1 MIRTEIYIEDNA
13 IDLLK
18 DIGTDFTYTID
29 DVRDFGSRNTSFSR
43 TISIPATAKN
53 NQILGFAF
61 DLGMAH
67 EHNMDLPNVATNFTP
82 SQAAK
87 CEVYIDKIQ
96 IFKGVIRILEIVMNK
111 GIIEYQCAV
120 FGELSGFITELG
132 NKRLEDL
139 DFSEYNH
146 TWNVTSI
153 TNSWNTINGS
163 GYYYPLIDYGN
174 VSTNKDDFEV
184 TTFRPALFVKEY
196 IEKIFE
202 GTSYNLNCDFFNT
215 DLFKTLIIPNNSQGI
230 QGTNDRFILGT
241 INATKTILNSN
252 TPTARNA
259 NLSFDNT
266 TLLNFTENAGKSIFT
281 YTDGTKTV
289 NALATITGIY
299 QTDAASSITATLYVA
314 GVAVQTLTVNTFS
327 ANNPFTFNINWTGNI
342 AITNEVRIEL
352 SVPGTANTYIVNVSS
367 ANFTFT
373 QLAAQLT
380 TVAYNGT
387 VSMNNNLPKGIFQKD
402 FFLSICKMFNLY
414 VYQDNINDKQINIAP
429 YIDFYSDAVT
439 NSLDWSQK
447 VDTSS
452 TMSIKP
458 MSQLNARYYA
468 YRYTDD
474 SDYYNENYKKKYGQ
488 SYGDYLYDSE
498 FDFVKDTAYTQII
511 FAPTILTQPTNHGH
525 TDKYFSV
532 IYKLSNYNT
541 QEDPMDSVIRILSAK
556 KLSIAHTWHI
566 KSATGGGG
574 GGGGT
579 NLINLNT
586 YGYAGHLDDPTNPTF
601 DLNFGAPK
609 ELQFPATTY
618 PTNNLFNTYHKP
630 YILEI
635 TDMESK
641 LLTCRVYLTAVD
653 IYNLDFSKYIWIN
666 GVLFRL
672 NRIDSYDPTDYR
684 TTLVNLLKVI
694 NTN

>member
-1 MIRTEIYIEDNA
+1 MIRTEIYIENQLV
-13 IDLLK
+13 DLLK

-29 DVRDFGSRNTSFSR
+29 DVREFGSRNTSFSR
-43 TISIPATAKN
+43 TISLPATAN
-53 NQILGFAF
+53 NNKILGFAF

-67 EHNMDLPNVATNFTP
+67 EHNMDLPNVNTNFTP

-96 IFKGVIRILEIVMNK
+96 IFKGVIRILEILVNK
-111 GIIEYQCAV
+111 GAIEYQCAV
-120 FGELSGFITELG
+120 FGELGGFITELG

-146 TWNVTSI
+146 TWNVTTI
-153 TNSWNTINGS
+153 QNSWNTINGS
-163 GYYYPLIDYGN
+163 GYYYPLIDYGD
-174 VSTNKDDFEV
+174 VSTNKDDFHV
-184 TTFRPALFVKEY
+184 STFRPALYVKEY
-196 IEKIFE
+196 IEKIFA
-202 GTSYNLNCDFFNT
+202 GTSYTLNCDFFNS
-215 DLFKTLIIPNNSQGI
+215 DFFKKLIIPNNSQGI
-230 QGTNDRFILGT
+230 QGTNDRFILAT
-241 INATKTILNSN
+241 IAATKTILNSN
-252 TPTARNA
+252 TPTARNI
-259 NLSFDNT
+259 NVPFDST
-266 TLLNFTENAGKSIFT
+266 TLLYFTENGTKSVFT

-289 NALATITGIY
+289 RALASIAGVY

-314 GVAVQTLTVNTFS
+314 GVAVQTLTQNTFS
-327 ANNPFTFNINWTGNI
+327 ANNPYTFNFDWTGNI
-342 AITNEVRIEL
+342 ANTNTVYINI
-352 SVPGTANTYIVNVSS
+352 SVPGTANTYIVTVSS

-373 QLAAQLT
+373 QLAAQLA

-387 VSMNNNLPKGIFQKD
+387 VSINNNLPKGIFQKD
-402 FFLSICKMFNLY
+402 FFLSVCKMFNLY

-447 VDTSS
+447 IDTSS

-468 YRYTDD
+468 YRYTTDTD
-474 SDYYNENYKKKYGQ
+474 FFNDNYLKKYGQ
-488 SYGDYLYDSE
+488 SYGDYIYDSE
-498 FDFVKDTAYTQII
+498 FDFVKDTATSQII
-511 FAPTILTQPTNHGH
+511 FAPTVLTLH
-525 TDKYFSV
+525 TGQDKTHPA
-532 IYKLSNYNT
+532 IYKLSNNNT
-541 QEDPMDSVIRILSAK
+541 VEDPMDSVIRILMAK
-556 KLSIAHTWHI
+556 KI
-566 KSATGGGG
+566 TGISSWKIQED
-574 GGGGT
+574 GGGT
-579 NLINLNT
+579 LATLT
-586 YGYAGHLDDPTNPTF
+586 SYGYAGHLDDPTNPTV

-609 ELQFPATTY
+609 ELQFPASTY

-641 LLTCRVYLTAVD
+641 LLTCRVYLNAID

-666 GVLFRL
+666 GALFRL
-672 NRIDSYDPTDYR
+672 NKVESYDPTANR
-684 TTLVNLLKVI
+684 TTMINLLKVI

>member
-1 MIRTEIYIEDNA
+1 MIRTEIYIEDQL

-29 DVRDFGSRNTSFSR
+29 DVRDFGAKNTSFSR
-43 TISIPATAKN
+43 TISIPATARN
-53 NQILGFAF
+53 NKILGFAF
-61 DLGMAH
+61 ELGMAH
-67 EHNMDLPNVATNFTP
+67 EHNMDLPNVNTNFTP

-96 IFKGVIRILEIVMNK
+96 IFKGVIRILEIITNN
-111 GIIEYQCAV
+111 GSTEYQCAV
-120 FGELSGFITELG
+120 FGELGGFITELG

-146 TWNVTSI
+146 TWNVTTI
-153 TNSWNTINGS
+153 QNSWNTINGS
-163 GYYYPLIDYGN
+163 GYYYPLVDYGD
-174 VSTNKDDFEV
+174 VSTGKDDFHV
-184 TTFRPALFVKEY
+184 STFRPALYAKEY

-202 GTSYNLNCDFFNT
+202 GTSYSLNCDFFNT
-215 DLFKTLIIPNNSQGI
+215 DFFKKLIIPNNSQGI
-230 QGTNDRFILGT
+230 QGTNDRFILAT
-241 INATKTILNSN
+241 IAATKTILNSN
-252 TPTARNA
+252 TPTARNI
-259 NLSFDNT
+259 NVPFDST
-266 TLLNFTENAGKSIFT
+266 TLLNFTENGSKSIFT

-289 NALATITGIY
+289 RALASITGVY

-314 GVAVQTLTVNTFS
+314 GVAVQTLSQNTFS
-327 ANNPFTFNINWTGNI
+327 ANNPYTFNFDWTGNI
-342 AITNEVRIEL
+342 SNTNTVYINI
-352 SVPGTANTYIVNVSS
+352 SVPATANTYIVTVSS

-373 QLAAQLT
+373 QLAAQLAS
-380 TVAYNGT
+380 VAYNGT

-402 FFLSICKMFNLY
+402 FFLSVCKMFNLY

-429 YIDFYSDAVT
+429 FIDFYSDAVT

-447 VDTSS
+447 LDMDS

-468 YRYTDD
+468 YKYTPD
-474 SDYYNENYKKKYGQ
+474 SDYYNDNYLKKYGQ
-488 SYGDYLYDSE
+488 SYADFIYDSE
-498 FDFVKDTAYTQII
+498 FDFVKETATTQII
-511 FAPTILTQPTNHGH
+511 FAPSVLVLHSGQ
-525 TDKYFSV
+525 DKYHTS
-532 IYKLSNYNT
+532 IYKLSNNNT
-541 QEDPMDSVIRILSAK
+541 QEDPMDSVIRVLMAK
-556 KLSIAHTWHI
+556 KITGISSWHI
-566 KSATGGGG
+566 RSDSGGGG
-574 GGGGT
+574 GGGSILAT
-579 NLINLNT
+579 LT
-586 YGYAGHLDDPTNPTF
+586 SYGYAGHLDDPANPTI

-609 ELQFPATTY
+609 ELQFPASTY

-641 LLTCRVYLTAVD
+641 LLTCRVYLNALD

-672 NRIDSYDPTDYR
+672 NKVESYDPTDFR
-684 TTLVNLLKVI
+684 TTQVNLLKVI

>member
-1 MIRTEIYIEDNA
+1 MVRTEIYIENEL

-29 DVRDFGSRNTSFSR
+29 DVREFGAKNTSFSR
-43 TISIPATAKN
+43 TISIPATARN
-53 NQILGFAF
+53 NKILGFAL
-61 DLGMAH
+61 DIGMAH
-67 EHNMDLPNVATNFTP
+67 EHNMDLPNVNTNFTP

-96 IFKGVIRILEIVMNK
+96 IFKGVIRILEIVSNN
-111 GIIEYQCAV
+111 GTTEYQCAV
-120 FGELSGFITELG
+120 FGELGGFITELG
-132 NKRLEDL
+132 NRRLEDL

-146 TWNVTSI
+146 TWNVTAI
-153 TNSWNTINGS
+153 QNSWDTINGS
-163 GYYYPLIDYGN
+163 GYYYPLIDYGD
-174 VSTNKDDFEV
+174 VSTNKDDFHV
-184 TTFRPALFVKEY
+184 STFRPALYVKEY
-196 IEKIFE
+196 IEKIFA
-202 GTSYNLNCDFFNT
+202 GTTYTLNCDFFET
-215 DLFKTLIIPNNSQGI
+215 DLFKKLIIPNNSQGI

-259 NLSFDNT
+259 NLPFDST
-266 TLLNFTENAGKSIFT
+266 TLLNFTENVSKSIFT

-289 NALATITGIY
+289 NALATINGVY
-299 QTDAASSITATLYVA
+299 QTDAASSISATLYGA

-327 ANNPFTFNINWTGNI
+327 ANNPFTFNINWTGDISN
-342 AITNEVRIEL
+342 TNEVRIEL
-352 SVPGTANTYIVNVSS
+352 SVPGTANTYIVNITS

-402 FFLSICKMFNLY
+402 FFLSVCKMFNLY
-414 VYQDNINDKQINIAP
+414 VYQDNINEKQINIAP

-447 VDTSS
+447 IDMNS
-452 TMSIKP
+452 TWSVKP

-468 YRYTDD
+468 YKYTDD
-474 SDYYNENYKKKYGQ
+474 SDYYNDNYKKKYGQ
-488 SYGDYLYDSE
+488 SYGDFIYDSE
-498 FDFVKDTAYTQII
+498 FDFVKDTASTQII
-511 FAPTILTQPTNHGH
+511 FAPTILTQPTGHGH
-525 TDKYFSV
+525 ADKYFSV
-532 IYKLSNYNT
+532 IYKLSNNNT
-541 QEDPMDSVIRILSAK
+541 QEDPMDSVIRILMAK
-556 KLSIAHTWHI
+556 KLSIAHSWYI
-566 KSATGGGG
+566 RSGSGSGGILATL
-574 GGGGT
+574 T
-579 NLINLNT
+579 T
-586 YGYAGHLDDPTNPTF
+586 YGYAGHLDDPTNPTV

-609 ELQFPATTY
+609 ELQFPASIY

-641 LLTCRVYLTAVD
+641 LLTCRVYLNALD

-672 NRIDSYDPTDYR
+672 NKIQSYDPTAYR
-684 TTLVNLLKVI
+684 TTQVNLLKVI

>member
-1 MIRTEIYIEDNA
+1 MIRTEIYIEDNV
-13 IDLLK
+13 IDLIK

-111 GIIEYQCAV
+111 GVIEYQCAV
-120 FGELSGFITELG
+120 FGELGGFITELG

-146 TWNVTSI
+146 TWNVTTI
-153 TNSWNTINGS
+153 QNSWNTIAGS
-163 GYYYPLIDYGN
+163 GYYYPLIDYGD
-174 VSTNKDDFEV
+174 VSTSKDDFHV
-184 TTFRPALFVKEY
+184 STFRPALYVKQY

-202 GTSYNLNCDFFNT
+202 GTSYSLNCDFFNT
-215 DLFKTLIIPNNSQGI
+215 DFFKKLIIPNNSQGI

-241 INATKTILNSN
+241 ISATKTILNSN

-259 NLSFDNT
+259 NLSFDST

-281 YTDGTKTV
+281 YTDGAKTV
-289 NALATITGIY
+289 NALATITGVY

-314 GVAVQTLTVNTFS
+314 GVAVQTLVQNTSS
-327 ANNPFTFNINWTGNI
+327 ANNPFTFNIDWTGAI
-342 AITNEVRIEL
+342 ANTNQVRIEL
-352 SVPGTANTYIVNVSS
+352 SVPVTANTYIVNIST

-380 TVAYNGT
+380 SVAYNGT
-387 VSMNNNLPKGIFQKD
+387 VSINNNLPKGIFQKD
-402 FFLSICKMFNLY
+402 FFLSVCKMFNLY

-439 NSLDWSQK
+439 NSIDWSQK
-447 VDTSS
+447 IDTGS

-468 YRYTDD
+468 YKYTDD
-474 SDYYNENYKKKYGQ
+474 SDYFNENYKKKYGQ
-488 SYGDYLYDSE
+488 SYGDFIYDSE
-498 FDFVKDTAYTQII
+498 FDFVKDTASTQII
-511 FAPTILTQPTNHGH
+511 FAPTVIVLHSGQ
-525 TDKYFSV
+525 DKYHSS
-532 IYKLSNYNT
+532 IYKLSNNNT
-541 QEDPMDSVIRILSAK
+541 TEDPMDSVIRILMAK
-556 KLSIAHTWHI
+556 KI
-566 KSATGGGG
+566 TGVSSWKIQQD
-574 GGGGT
+574 GGGT
-579 NLINLNT
+579 LATITT
-586 YGYAGHLDDPTNPTF
+586 YGYAGHLDDPANPTV

-609 ELQFPATTY
+609 ELQFPASIY
-618 PTNNLFNTYHKP
+618 PTNNLFNTYNKP

-672 NRIDSYDPTDYR
+672 NKIESYDPTDYN
-684 TTLVNLLKVI
+684 TTQVNLLKVI

>member
-1 MIRTEIYIEDNA
+1 MIRTEIYIEDQL

-29 DVRDFGSRNTSFSR
+29 DVREFGSRNTSFSR
-43 TISIPATAKN
+43 TISIPATATN
-53 NQILGFAF
+53 NKILGFAF
-61 DLGMAH
+61 DLGTSTEYNA
-67 EHNMDLPNVATNFTP
+67 DLPNVNANFTP
-82 SQAAK
+82 AQAAK
-87 CEVYIDKIQ
+87 CEVFIDKIQ

-111 GIIEYQCAV
+111 GITEYQCAV
-120 FGELSGFITELG
+120 FGELGGFITELG
-132 NKRLEDL
+132 NRRLEDL

-153 TNSWNTINGS
+153 QNSWDTINGS
-163 GYYYPLIDYGN
+163 GYYYPLIDYGD
-174 VSTNKDDFEV
+174 VSTNKDDFHV
-184 TTFRPALFVKEY
+184 STFRPALYAKEY

-202 GTSYNLNCDFFNT
+202 GTSYSLNCDFFNT
-215 DLFKTLIIPNNSQGI
+215 DFFKKLIIPNNSQGI

-259 NLSFDNT
+259 NLSFDST

-289 NALATITGIY
+289 RALATITGVY

-314 GVAVQTLTVNTFS
+314 GVVAQTLIVNTFS
-327 ANNPFTFNINWTGNI
+327 ANNPFTFNIDWTGEI
-342 AITNEVRIEL
+342 ANTNQVRIEL
-352 SVPGTANTYIVNVSS
+352 SVPVTANTYIVNVSN

-373 QLAAQLT
+373 QLAAQLA

-439 NSLDWSQK
+439 NSIDWSQK
-447 VDTSS
+447 IDTGS

-468 YRYTDD
+468 YKYTPDT
-474 SDYYNENYKKKYGQ
+474 DYYNDNYLKKYGQ
-488 SYGDYLYDSE
+488 TYGDYLYDSE
-498 FDFVKDTAYTQII
+498 FDFVKDTASTQII
-511 FAPTILTQPTNHGH
+511 FAPSILFQPTGHGH
-525 TDKYFSV
+525 ADKYYTTIF
-532 IYKLSNYNT
+532 KLSNNNT
-541 QEDPMDSVIRILSAK
+541 QEDPMDSVIRILMAK
-556 KLSIAHTWHI
+556 KLNIAHAWKI
-566 KSATGGGG
+566 QQD
-574 GGGGT
+574 GGGT
-579 NLINLNT
+579 LATLNT
-586 YGYAGHLDDPTNPTF
+586 YGYAGHLDDPTNPTV
-601 DLNFGAPK
+601 DINFGAPK
-609 ELQFPATTY
+609 ELQFPASTY
-618 PTNNLFNTYHKP
+618 PTNNLFNTYNLP

-635 TDMESK
+635 TNIESK
-641 LLTCRVYLTAVD
+641 LLACRVYLTAVD

-672 NRIDSYDPTDYR
+672 NKIESYDPTDYN
-684 TTLVNLLKVI
+684 TTQVNLLKVI

>member
-1 MIRTEIYIEDNA
+1 MIRTEIYIEDQL

-43 TISIPATAKN
+43 TISIPATATN
-53 NQILGFAF
+53 NKILGFAF
-61 DLGMAH
+61 DLGTSTEYNA
-67 EHNMDLPNVATNFTP
+67 DLPNVNANFTP
-82 SQAAK
+82 AQAAK
-87 CEVYIDKIQ
+87 CEVFIDKIQ

-120 FGELSGFITELG
+120 FGELGGFITELG
-132 NKRLEDL
+132 NRRLEDL

-174 VSTNKDDFEV
+174 VSTNKDDFSV
-184 TTFRPALFVKEY
+184 YTFRPALYVKEY

-202 GTSYNLNCDFFNT
+202 GTSYSLNCDFFNS
-215 DLFKTLIIPNNSQGI
+215 DFFKKLIIPNNSQGI

-241 INATKTILNSN
+241 ISATKTILNSN

-281 YTDGTKTV
+281 YTDGAKTV
-289 NALATITGIY
+289 NALATITGVY

-314 GVAVQTLTVNTFS
+314 GVAVQTLVQNTSS
-327 ANNPFTFNINWTGNI
+327 ANNPFTFNIDWTGEI
-342 AITNEVRIEL
+342 ANTNQVRIEL
-352 SVPGTANTYIVNVSS
+352 SVPVTANTYIVNVSN

-373 QLAAQLT
+373 QLAAQLA

-439 NSLDWSQK
+439 NSIDWSQK
-447 VDTSS
+447 IDTGS

-468 YRYTDD
+468 YKYTPDT
-474 SDYYNENYKKKYGQ
+474 DYYNDNYLKKYGQ
-488 SYGDYLYDSE
+488 TYGDYLYDSE
-498 FDFVKDTAYTQII
+498 FDFVKDTASTQII
-511 FAPTILTQPTNHGH
+511 FAPSVLFQPQNHAH
-525 TDKYFSV
+525 IDKYYTTIF
-532 IYKLSNYNT
+532 KLSNNNS
-541 QEDPMDSVIRILSAK
+541 QEDSMDSVIRILMAK
-556 KLSIAHTWHI
+556 KLSIDHTWHI
-566 KSATGGGG
+566 KAGETGGGG
-574 GGGGT
+574 
-579 NLINLNT
+579 NLANLNV
-586 YGYAGHLDDPTNPTF
+586 YGYAGHLDDPTNPTV

-609 ELQFPATTY
+609 ELQFPASIY
-618 PTNNLFNTYHKP
+618 PTNNLFNTYNKP

-641 LLTCRVYLTAVD
+641 LLACRVYLTTLD

-672 NRIDSYDPTDYR
+672 NKIESYDPTAYR

>member
-1 MIRTEIYIEDNA
+1 MIRTEIYIEDNV

-61 DLGMAH
+61 DLGTSTEYNA
-67 EHNMDLPNVATNFTP
+67 DLPNVNTNFTP

-87 CEVYIDKIQ
+87 CEVFIDKIQ

-111 GIIEYQCAV
+111 GVIEYQCAV
-120 FGELSGFITELG
+120 FGELSGFISELG
-132 NKRLEDL
+132 NKRLEDI

-174 VSTNKDDFEV
+174 VSSNKDDFSV
-184 TTFRPALFVKEY
+184 SAFRPSLYVKEY

-202 GTSYNLNCDFFNT
+202 DTTYSLNCDFFNT
-215 DLFKTLIIPNNSQGI
+215 DFFKKLIIPNNSQGI

-241 INATKTILNSN
+241 ISATKTILNSN

-281 YTDGTKTV
+281 YTDVTKTV

-314 GVAVQTLTVNTFS
+314 GVAVQVLTVNTFS
-327 ANNPFTFNINWTGNI
+327 ANNPFTFNIDFTGTI
-342 AITNEVRIEL
+342 ANTNEVRIEL
-352 SVPGTANTYIVNVSS
+352 SVPVTANTYIVNVSN
-367 ANFTFT
+367 ANFTFS
-373 QLAAQLT
+373 QLAAQLA

-387 VSMNNNLPKGIFQKD
+387 VSMNANLPKGIFQKD
-402 FFLSICKMFNLY
+402 FFLSVCKMFNLY
-414 VYQDNINDKQINIAP
+414 VFQDNINDKQINISP
-429 YIDFYSDAVT
+429 YIDFYSDATT
-439 NSLDWSQK
+439 NSLDWSQLI
-447 VDTSS
+447 DTDS

-474 SDYYNENYKKKYGQ
+474 VDYYNENYKKKYVQ
-488 SYGDYLYDSE
+488 SYGDFLYDSE
-498 FDFVKDTAYTQII
+498 FDFVKDTASTNII
-511 FAPTILTQPTNHGH
+511 FAPTILTQPTSHGH
-525 TDKYFSV
+525 DDKYFSA

-541 QEDPMDSVIRILSAK
+541 QEDPMDSVIRILMAK
-556 KLSIAHTWHI
+556 KLNISHQWHI
-566 KSATGGGG
+566 KSGINGA
-574 GGGGT
+574 GT
-579 NLINLNT
+579 NLASLNT
-586 YGYAGHLDDPTNPTF
+586 YGYAGHLDDPTNPTV

-635 TDMESK
+635 TDIESK

-672 NRIDSYDPTDYR
+672 NRIDSYDPTAYR

>member
-1 MIRTEIYIEDNA
+1 MIRTEIYIENEL

-43 TISIPATAKN
+43 TISIPATARN
-53 NQILGFAF
+53 NKILGFAF

-67 EHNMDLPNVATNFTP
+67 EHNMDLPNVASNFTP

-96 IFKGVIRILEIVMNK
+96 IFKGVIRILEIITNN
-111 GIIEYQCAV
+111 GTTEYQCAV
-120 FGELSGFITELG
+120 FGELGGFITELG

-146 TWNVTSI
+146 TWNVTTI
-153 TNSWNTINGS
+153 QNSWNTINGS
-163 GYYYPLIDYGN
+163 GYYYPLIDYGD
-174 VSTNKDDFEV
+174 VSTNKDDFHV
-184 TTFRPALFVKEY
+184 STFRPALYVKEY

-202 GTSYNLNCDFFNT
+202 GTTYTLNCDFFNT
-215 DLFKTLIIPNNSQGI
+215 DFFKKLIIPNNSQGI
-230 QGTNDRFILGT
+230 QGTNDQFILAT
-241 INATKTILNSN
+241 IAATKTILNSN
-252 TPTARNA
+252 TPTARNI
-259 NLSFDNT
+259 NVPFDNT
-266 TLLNFTENAGKSIFT
+266 TLLNFTENGSKSVFT

-289 NALATITGIY
+289 RALASITGVY

-314 GVAVQTLTVNTFS
+314 GVAVQTLTQNTFS
-327 ANNPFTFNINWTGNI
+327 ANNPYTFSFDWTGNI
-342 AITNEVRIEL
+342 ANTNTVYINV
-352 SVPGTANTYIVNVSS
+352 SVPATANTYIVTVSN

-373 QLAAQLT
+373 QLAAQLA

-414 VYQDNINDKQINIAP
+414 VYQDNINEKQINIAP
-429 YIDFYSDAVT
+429 FIDFYSDAVT

-447 VDTSS
+447 IDTAS

-468 YRYTDD
+468 YKYTPD
-474 SDYYNENYKKKYGQ
+474 SDYYNDNYLKKYGQ
-488 SYGDYLYDSE
+488 SYGDFIYDSE
-498 FDFVKDTAYTQII
+498 FDFVKETATTQII
-511 FAPTILTQPTNHGH
+511 FAPSVLKLHSGQDKYH
-525 TDKYFSV
+525 TD
-532 IYKLSNYNT
+532 IYKLSNNNT
-541 QEDPMDSVIRILSAK
+541 QEDPMDSVIRILMAK
-556 KLSIAHTWHI
+556 KFTEVSQWKIQDDA
-566 KSATGGGG
+566 
-574 GGGGT
+574 GGT
-579 NLINLNT
+579 LVQLT
-586 YGYAGHLDDPTNPTF
+586 AYGYAGHLDDPTNPTV

-609 ELQFPATTY
+609 ELQFPASTY

-641 LLTCRVYLTAVD
+641 LLTCKVYLNALD
-653 IYNLDFSKYIWIN
+653 IYNLDFSRYIWIN

-672 NRIDSYDPTDYR
+672 NKVEAYDPTAFN
-684 TTLVNLLKVI
+684 TTQVNLLKVI

>member
-1 MIRTEIYIEDNA
+1 MIRTEIYIEDQL

-43 TISIPATAKN
+43 TISIPATATN
-53 NQILGFAF
+53 NKILGFAF
-61 DLGMAH
+61 DLGTSTEYNA
-67 EHNMDLPNVATNFTP
+67 DLPNVNANFTP
-82 SQAAK
+82 AQAAK

-120 FGELSGFITELG
+120 FGELGGFITELG
-132 NKRLEDL
+132 NRRLEDL

-174 VSTNKDDFEV
+174 VSNNKDDFSV
-184 TTFRPALFVKEY
+184 YTFRPGLYVKEY

-202 GTSYNLNCDFFNT
+202 GTSYSLNCDFFNS
-215 DLFKTLIIPNNSQGI
+215 DFFKKLIIPNNSQGI

-281 YTDGTKTV
+281 YTDGAKTV
-289 NALATITGIY
+289 NALATITGVY

-314 GVAVQTLTVNTFS
+314 GVAVQTLVQNTSS
-327 ANNPFTFNINWTGNI
+327 ANNPFTFNIDWTGEI
-342 AITNEVRIEL
+342 ANTNQVRIEL
-352 SVPGTANTYIVNVSS
+352 SVPVTANTYIVNVSN

-373 QLAAQLT
+373 QLAAQLA

-439 NSLDWSQK
+439 NSIDWSQK
-447 VDTSS
+447 IDTGS

-468 YRYTDD
+468 YKYTPDT
-474 SDYYNENYKKKYGQ
+474 DYYNDNYLKKYGQ
-488 SYGDYLYDSE
+488 TYGDYLYDSQ
-498 FDFVKDTAYTQII
+498 FDFVKDTASTQII
-511 FAPTILTQPTNHGH
+511 FAPSVLFQPQNHAH
-525 TDKYFSV
+525 IDKYYTTIF
-532 IYKLSNYNT
+532 KLSNNNS
-541 QEDPMDSVIRILSAK
+541 QEDSMDSVIRILMAK

-566 KSATGGGG
+566 KSGETGGGS
-574 GGGGT
+574 
-579 NLINLNT
+579 NLANLNV
-586 YGYAGHLDDPTNPTF
+586 YGYAGHLDDPTNPTI

-609 ELQFPATTY
+609 ELQFPASIY
-618 PTNNLFNTYHKP
+618 PTNNLFNTYNKP

-635 TDMESK
+635 TDIESK
-641 LLTCRVYLTAVD
+641 LLACRVYLTAVD

-672 NRIDSYDPTDYR
+672 NKIESYDPTAYR

>member
-1 MIRTEIYIEDNA
+1 MIRTEIYIENEL

-43 TISIPATAKN
+43 TISIPATARN
-53 NQILGFAF
+53 NKILGFAF

-67 EHNMDLPNVATNFTP
+67 EHNMDLPNVASNFTP

-96 IFKGVIRILEIVMNK
+96 IFKGVIRILEIISNN
-111 GIIEYQCAV
+111 GTTEYQCAV
-120 FGELSGFITELG
+120 FGELGGFITELG

-146 TWNVTSI
+146 TWNVTTI
-153 TNSWNTINGS
+153 QNSWDSINGS
-163 GYYYPLIDYGN
+163 GYYYPLIDYGD
-174 VSTNKDDFEV
+174 VSTNKDDFHV
-184 TTFRPALFVKEY
+184 STFRPALYVKEY

-202 GTSYNLNCDFFNT
+202 GTTYTLNCDFFNT
-215 DLFKTLIIPNNSQGI
+215 DFFKKLIIPNNSQGI
-230 QGTNDRFILGT
+230 QGTNDQFILAT
-241 INATKTILNSN
+241 IAATKTILNSN
-252 TPTARNA
+252 TPTARNID
-259 NLSFDNT
+259 LPFDNT
-266 TLLNFTENAGKSIFT
+266 TLLNFTENGSKSVFT

-289 NALATITGIY
+289 RALASITGVY

-314 GVAVQTLTVNTFS
+314 GVAVQTLTQNTFS
-327 ANNPFTFNINWTGNI
+327 ANNPYTFNFDWTGNI
-342 AITNEVRIEL
+342 SNTNTVYINI
-352 SVPGTANTYIVNVSS
+352 SVPVTANTYIVTVSS

-402 FFLSICKMFNLY
+402 FFLSVCKMFNLY
-414 VYQDNINDKQINIAP
+414 VYQDNINEKQINIAP
-429 YIDFYSDAVT
+429 FIDFYSDAVT

-447 VDTSS
+447 IDIAS

-468 YRYTDD
+468 YKYTPD
-474 SDYYNENYKKKYGQ
+474 SDYYNDNYLKKYGQ
-488 SYGDYLYDSE
+488 SYGDFIYDSE
-498 FDFVKDTAYTQII
+498 FDFVKDTASTQII
-511 FAPTILTQPTNHGH
+511 FAPSVLKLHTGQDKYH
-525 TDKYFSV
+525 TD
-532 IYKLSNYNT
+532 IYKLSNNNT
-541 QEDPMDSVIRILSAK
+541 QEDPMDSVIRVLMAK
-556 KLSIAHTWHI
+556 KF
-566 KSATGGGG
+566 TGVTQWKIQDDA
-574 GGGGT
+574 GGT
-579 NLINLNT
+579 LVQLT
-586 YGYAGHLDDPTNPTF
+586 AYGYAGHLDDPTNPTV

-609 ELQFPATTY
+609 ELQFPASTY

-641 LLTCRVYLTAVD
+641 LLTCRVYLNALD

-672 NRIDSYDPTDYR
+672 NKVESYDPTDFR
-684 TTLVNLLKVI
+684 TTQVNLLKVI

>member
-1 MIRTEIYIEDNA
+1 MIRTEIYIEDNV
-13 IDLLK
+13 IDLLQ

-29 DVRDFGSRNTSFSR
+29 DVRDFGSKNTSFSR

-53 NQILGFAF
+53 NKILGFAF
-61 DLGMAH
+61 DLGTST
-67 EHNMDLPNVATNFTP
+67 EYNTDLPNVNTNFTP

-87 CEVYIDKIQ
+87 CEVFIDKIQ

-111 GIIEYQCAV
+111 GVIEYQCAV

-132 NKRLEDL
+132 NKRLEDI

-174 VSTNKDDFEV
+174 VSSNKDDFSV
-184 TTFRPALFVKEY
+184 SAFRPSLYVKEY

-202 GTSYNLNCDFFNT
+202 DTSYSLNCDFFNT
-215 DLFKTLIIPNNSQGI
+215 DFFKKLIIPNNSQGI

-241 INATKTILNSN
+241 ISATKTILNSN

-259 NLSFDNT
+259 NLSFDST

-289 NALATITGIY
+289 NALATITGVY

-314 GVAVQTLTVNTFS
+314 GVAVQVLTQNTFS
-327 ANNPFTFNINWTGNI
+327 ANNPFTFNINFTGTI
-342 AITNEVRIEL
+342 ANTNEVRIEL
-352 SVPGTANTYIVNVSS
+352 SVPVTANTYIVNVSS
-367 ANFTFT
+367 ANFTFS

-387 VSMNNNLPKGIFQKD
+387 VSINANLPKGIFQKD
-402 FFLSICKMFNLY
+402 FFLSVCKMFNLY
-414 VYQDNINDKQINIAP
+414 VFQDNINDKQINISP
-429 YIDFYSDAVT
+429 YIDFYSDATT
-439 NSLDWSQK
+439 NSLDWSQLI
-447 VDTSS
+447 DTDS

-474 SDYYNENYKKKYGQ
+474 VDYYNENYKKKYVQ
-488 SYGDYLYDSE
+488 SYGDFLYDSE
-498 FDFVKDTAYTQII
+498 FDFVKDTASTNII
-511 FAPTILTQPTNHGH
+511 FAPTILTQPTSHGH
-525 TDKYFSV
+525 LDKYFSA

-541 QEDPMDSVIRILSAK
+541 QEDPMDSVIRILMAK
-556 KLSIAHTWHI
+556 KLNIAHQWHI
-566 KSATGGGG
+566 KSGINGAGS
-574 GGGGT
+574 
-579 NLINLNT
+579 NLASLNT
-586 YGYAGHLDDPTNPTF
+586 YGYAGHLDDPTNPTV

-635 TDMESK
+635 TDIESK

-672 NRIDSYDPTDYR
+672 NRIDSYDPTAFR
-684 TTLVNLLKVI
+684 TTQVNLLKVI

>member
-1 MIRTEIYIEDNA
+1 MIRTEIYIEDQL

-29 DVRDFGSRNTSFSR
+29 DVREFGSRNTSFSR
-43 TISIPATAKN
+43 TISIPATATN
-53 NQILGFAF
+53 NKILGFAF

-146 TWNVTSI
+146 TWNVTTI
-153 TNSWNTINGS
+153 QNSWNTINGS
-163 GYYYPLIDYGN
+163 GYYYPLIDYGD
-174 VSTNKDDFEV
+174 VSTNKDDFHV
-184 TTFRPALFVKEY
+184 STFRPALYAKEY

-202 GTSYNLNCDFFNT
+202 GTSYTLNCDFFNT
-215 DLFKTLIIPNNSQGI
+215 DFFKKLIIPNNSQGI

-241 INATKTILNSN
+241 ISATKTILNSN
-252 TPTARNA
+252 TPTARNID
-259 NLSFDNT
+259 LPFDNT
-266 TLLNFTENAGKSIFT
+266 TLLYFTENGSKSVFT

-289 NALATITGIY
+289 RALASISGIY
-299 QTDAASSITATLYVA
+299 QTDAASSIIASLYVN
-314 GVAVQTLTVNTFS
+314 GVAVQTLTQNTFS
-327 ANNPFTFNINWTGNI
+327 ANNPFSFNFDWTGNI
-342 AITNEVRIEL
+342 ANTNTVYINI
-352 SVPGTANTYIVNVSS
+352 SVPGTANTYIVNISN

-373 QLAAQLT
+373 QLAAQLAS
-380 TVAYNGT
+380 VAYNGT
-387 VSMNNNLPKGIFQKD
+387 VSMNANLPKGIFQKD

-447 VDTSS
+447 IDMSS

-468 YRYTDD
+468 YKYTPDT
-474 SDYYNENYKKKYGQ
+474 DYYNDNYLKKYGQ
-488 SYGDYLYDSE
+488 TYGDYLYDSE
-498 FDFVKDTAYTQII
+498 FDFVKDTASTQII
-511 FAPTILTQPTNHGH
+511 FAPSILKLHSGQDKYH
-525 TDKYFSV
+525 TD
-532 IYKLSNYNT
+532 IYKLSNNNT
-541 QEDPMDSVIRILSAK
+541 QEDQMDSVIRILMAK
-556 KLSIAHTWHI
+556 KF
-566 KSATGGGG
+566 TGVTQWKIQDDA
-574 GGGGT
+574 GGT
-579 NLINLNT
+579 LVQLT
-586 YGYAGHLDDPTNPTF
+586 DYGYAGHLDDPTNPTV

-609 ELQFPATTY
+609 ELQFPASTY
-618 PTNNLFNTYHKP
+618 PTNNLFNTYHLP

-641 LLTCRVYLTAVD
+641 LLACRVYLTAVD

-672 NRIDSYDPTDYR
+672 NKIESYDPTAYR

>member
-1 MIRTEIYIEDNA
+1 MIRTEIYIEDQL

-43 TISIPATAKN
+43 TISIPATATN
-53 NQILGFAF
+53 NKILGFAF

-120 FGELSGFITELG
+120 FGELGGFITELG
-132 NKRLEDL
+132 NRRLEDL

-146 TWNVTSI
+146 TWNVTTI
-153 TNSWNTINGS
+153 ENSWNTINGS
-163 GYYYPLIDYGN
+163 GYYYPLIDYGD
-174 VSTNKDDFEV
+174 VSTNKDDFHV
-184 TTFRPALFVKEY
+184 STFRPALYAKEY

-202 GTSYNLNCDFFNT
+202 GTSYTLNCDFFNT
-215 DLFKTLIIPNNSQGI
+215 DFFKKLIIPNNSQGI

-241 INATKTILNSN
+241 ISATKTILNSN
-252 TPTARNA
+252 TPTARNID
-259 NLSFDNT
+259 LPFDNT
-266 TLLNFTENAGKSIFT
+266 TLLYFTENGSKSVFT

-289 NALATITGIY
+289 RALASITGIY

-314 GVAVQTLTVNTFS
+314 GVAVQTLSQNTFS
-327 ANNPFTFNINWTGNI
+327 ANNPFTFNFDWTGNI
-342 AITNEVRIEL
+342 SNTNTVYINI
-352 SVPGTANTYIVNVSS
+352 SVPGTANTYIVNISN

-373 QLAAQLT
+373 QLAAQLAS
-380 TVAYNGT
+380 VAYNGT
-387 VSMNNNLPKGIFQKD
+387 VSMNANLPKGIFQKD

-447 VDTSS
+447 IDMSS

-468 YRYTDD
+468 YKYTPDT
-474 SDYYNENYKKKYGQ
+474 DYYNDNYLKKYGQ
-488 SYGDYLYDSE
+488 TYGDYLYDSE
-498 FDFVKDTAYTQII
+498 FDFVKDTASTQII
-511 FAPTILTQPTNHGH
+511 FAPSILKLHSGQDKYH
-525 TDKYFSV
+525 TD
-532 IYKLSNYNT
+532 IYKLSNNNT
-541 QEDPMDSVIRILSAK
+541 QEDQMDSVIRILMAK
-556 KLSIAHTWHI
+556 KF
-566 KSATGGGG
+566 TGVTQWKIQDDA
-574 GGGGT
+574 GGT
-579 NLINLNT
+579 LAQVT
-586 YGYAGHLDDPTNPTF
+586 SYGYAGHLDDPTNPTV

-609 ELQFPATTY
+609 ELQFPASTY
-618 PTNNLFNTYHKP
+618 PTNNLFNTYHLP

>member
-1 MIRTEIYIEDNA
+1 MIRTEIYIENNL
-13 IDLLK
+13 IDLLQ

-43 TISIPATAKN
+43 TISIPATARN
-53 NQILGFAF
+53 NKILGFAF

-67 EHNMDLPNVATNFTP
+67 EHNMDLPNVNTNFTP

-96 IFKGVIRILEIVMNK
+96 IFKGVIRILEIISNN
-111 GIIEYQCAV
+111 GITEYQCAV
-120 FGELSGFITELG
+120 FGELGGFITELG

-146 TWNVTSI
+146 TWNVTTI
-153 TNSWNTINGS
+153 QNSWNTINGS
-163 GYYYPLIDYGN
+163 GYYYPLIDYGD
-174 VSTNKDDFEV
+174 VSTNKDDFHV
-184 TTFRPALFVKEY
+184 STFRPALYVREY
-196 IEKIFE
+196 LQKIFA
-202 GTSYNLNCDFFNT
+202 GTSYTLNCDFFNS
-215 DLFKTLIIPNNSQGI
+215 DFFKKLIIPNNSQGI

-241 INATKTILNSN
+241 ITATKTILNSN
-252 TPTARNA
+252 TPTARNID
-259 NLSFDNT
+259 LPFDNT
-266 TLLNFTENAGKSIFT
+266 TLLNFTENGSKSIFT

-289 NALATITGIY
+289 RAVASISGIY
-299 QTDAASSITATLYVA
+299 QTDAASSIIATLYVN
-314 GVAVQTLTVNTFS
+314 GVAVQTLTQNTFS
-327 ANNPFTFNINWTGNI
+327 ANNPFSFDFDWTGNI
-342 AITNEVRIEL
+342 ANTNTVRINI
-352 SVPGTANTYIVNVSS
+352 SVPATANTYIVNISS

-380 TVAYNGT
+380 KVAYNGT

-402 FFLSICKMFNLY
+402 FFLSVCKMFNLY
-414 VYQDNINDKQINIAP
+414 VYQDNINEKQINIAP
-429 YIDFYSDAVT
+429 FIDFYSDATT

-447 VDTSS
+447 IDMSS

-468 YRYTDD
+468 YKYTPDT
-474 SDYYNENYKKKYGQ
+474 DYFNDNYLKKYGQ

-498 FDFVKDTAYTQII
+498 FDYVKDTASTQIL
-511 FAPTILTQPTNHGH
+511 FAPSALVLHSGQ
-525 TDKYFSV
+525 DKYHTS
-532 IYKLSNYNT
+532 IYKLSNNNT
-541 QEDPMDSVIRILSAK
+541 QEDPMDSVIRIIMAK
-556 KLSIAHTWHI
+556 KQTGVSTWKI
-566 KSATGGGG
+566 QDDA
-574 GGGGT
+574 GGT
-579 NLINLNT
+579 LATLT
-586 YGYAGHLDDPTNPTF
+586 SYGYAGHLDDPLNPTV
-601 DLNFGAPK
+601 DLNFGVPK
-609 ELQFPATTY
+609 ELQFPASTY

-641 LLTCRVYLTAVD
+641 LLTCRVYLNALD

-672 NRIDSYDPTDYR
+672 NKVESYDPTDFR
-684 TTLVNLLKVI
+684 TTQVNLLKVI